1 MLLPESYRTTQS
13 AMRQGSPILRPS
25 KYARAIVALAIFAAC
40 VSGGRA
46 NAAGPGSVSPPKAQK
61 AEVDYP
67 PGGNGEADVLLDIT
81 VGADGSVTDVVLVSG
96 KDPFAAA
103 ALAAAWSWRF
113 DPASRGGRPVAARI
127 RYALRFTPPPPPEE
141 PDGSAEAAS
150 AEGPV
155 EPARTPAVASAPLSV
170 TVRGERSPGGSVRL
184 TRTEARNLPGSFGDP
199 LRAIEAQP
207 GIVPIVSGLPT
218 FFIRGA
224 PPANVGFFI
233 DGVDVPLL
241 YHAFFG
247 PSVLHPSVIE
257 SVDLYRG
264 AAPIEYGRFGGPV
277 VAANL
282 TPLEPRWG
290 GEASL
295 RAIDAGALVRAPFG
309 GCDRGDEPDCA
320 RGTARV
326 SGRYSYTGLVLS
338 LLTDAKLD
346 YWDYQGQVS
355 YALGP
360 RDTVSVLGFGAYD
373 FFFAGGDTEAQGGGR
388 VQFHRADVRYDH
400 RFESGGSLRV
410 AVTGGYDRTGGAD
423 ETVSAVTDHSLRMR
437 ARLTFPLVPTVT
449 LESGIDGRVD
459 RYGLESN
466 ATLLSYPDYLTLFP
480 ERTETSSGVYAAAV
494 WKPVS
499 GVAVTPAVR
508 ADLYTER
515 QIKTIGLDPR
525 IAASFAA
532 GSDVTIEHS
541 FGLAHQRPNFA
552 ADIPGAQ
559 VADLEGGLQEAWL
572 WSSGVTWKVP
582 EFVTLSASV
591 FQSTYFHALD
601 PIGGGRD
608 FDIDRTVL
616 DRRSTIVAKGLE
628 LGISR
633 SLARRFGGFIG
644 YTLSRSQQTNGKT
657 SQVSGFDRPHVL
669 QAALSYEIAWG
680 LRAGT
685 RAILYSGVPELNYEG
700 SPHFTTAR
708 RGTPY
713 FRVDARLEKR
723 WRIGTTG
730 WFAASAEIL
739 NATSTKEAV
748 RLDCGAVCVER
759 FAGPVILPNVGVE
772 AGF

>member
-1 MLLPESYRTTQS
+1 
-13 AMRQGSPILRPS
+13 MRQGLAKTSAHAILAS
-25 KYARAIVALAIFAAC
+25 AMFAA
-40 VSGGRA
+40 SLF
-46 NAAGPGSVSPPKAQK
+46 AAERPASAEAGSVTPPKARE
-61 AEVDYP
+61 AEVEYP
-67 PGGNGEADVLLDIT
+67 TGASGEAQVLLDIT
-81 VGADGSVTDVVLVSG
+81 VAADGSVADVVLVSG
-96 KDPFAAA
+96 ADPFGAA

-113 DPASRGGRPVAARI
+113 EPASRGSRPVAARI
-127 RYALRFTPPPPPEE
+127 RYALRFTPPPPPAQ
-141 PDGSAEAAS
+141 PDGSAEHAGAPSPAEAA
-150 AEGPV
+150 A
-155 EPARTPAVASAPLSV
+155 PAVPSAPLSV
-170 TVRGERSPGGSVRL
+170 TVRGERAPGGSVRL

-247 PSVLHPSVIE
+247 PSVIHPSVIE

-264 AAPIEYGRFGGPV
+264 AAPLEYGRFGGPV

-282 TPLEPRWG
+282 TPLEPTWG

-309 GCDRGDEPDCA
+309 GCDHQDVSDCA

-346 YWDYQGQVS
+346 YWDYQGQVN

-360 RDTVSVLGFGAYD
+360 RDTVSVLSFGAYD
-373 FFFAGGDTEAQGGGR
+373 FFFAGGDADVQGGGR
-388 VQFHRADVRYDH
+388 VQFHRVDLRYD
-400 RFESGGSLRV
+400 RRMSSGGSLRV
-410 AVTGGYDRTGGAD
+410 ALTGGYDRTGGAD
-423 ETVSAVTDHSLRMR
+423 ETVSAVTDHSLRLR
-437 ARLTFPLVPTVT
+437 ARLTTPIVPTVM
-449 LESGIDGRVD
+449 LESGADARVD
-459 RYGLESN
+459 QYGLESN
-466 ATLLSYPDYLTLFP
+466 PTLLSYPDYLTLFP
-480 ERTETSSGVYAAAV
+480 ARTETSSGLYVAVV
-494 WKPVS
+494 WKPIS
-499 GVAVTPAVR
+499 GVAVTPGAR

-515 QIKTIGLDPR
+515 QIKTIGVDPR

-532 GSDVTIEHS
+532 GPDVTIEHS

-572 WSSGVTWKVP
+572 WSSGVTWRAP
-582 EFVTLSASV
+582 ENITLSASV

-616 DRRSTIVAKGLE
+616 DRRSTIVAKGIE

-644 YTLSRSQQTNGKT
+644 YTLSRSQQSSGKT
-657 SQVSGFDRPHVL
+657 TQVSGFDRPHVL
-669 QAALSYEIAWG
+669 QAALTYEIGWG
-680 LRAGT
+680 LRAGA

-708 RGTPY
+708 RGVPY

-723 WRIGTTG
+723 WRIGATG

-739 NATSTKEAV
+739 NATSTREAV